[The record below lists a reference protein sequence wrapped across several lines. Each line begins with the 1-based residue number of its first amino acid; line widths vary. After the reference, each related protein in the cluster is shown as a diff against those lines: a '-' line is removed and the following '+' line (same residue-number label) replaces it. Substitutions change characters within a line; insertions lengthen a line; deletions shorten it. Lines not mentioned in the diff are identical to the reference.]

1 MPKRD
6 DDLLVSD
13 MVECC
18 RKILNYVA
26 NMNFDAFVEDD
37 RTVDAVIRNF
47 EVLGEAS
54 RFISLEIKTKN
65 PFVEWRKIGDFRNI
79 LIHDYFGINYET
91 MWKIIKEEL
100 SDQLEFLEQVNAN
113 IKD

>member
-1 MPKRD
+1 MLQKNIE
-6 DDLLVSD
+6 LCSKHEL
-13 MVECC
+13 
-18 RKILNYVA
+18 
-26 NMNFDAFVEDD
+26 DAFIGHD

-54 RFISLEIKTKN
+54 RFISSEIKAKN

-100 SDQLEFLEQVNAN
+100 SDQLEFLEQVNTN